1 MKILLIRNAANKIK
15 ISVPMNVKVSVSV
28 SNLDLIKRDNG
39 TKVKLN
45 PQLGLDDAAD
55 GAGKDLLESLKSY
68 DGFYY
73 NLVQDSSSAMTFG
86 KDETM
91 QDADLWYDVNNVCS
105 KFVIAEIDADYLE
118 NSGVVIDAAS
128 KQR

>member
-1 MKILLIRNAANKIK
+1 
-15 ISVPMNVKVSVSV
+15 MNVKVSVSV

-91 QDADLWYDVNNVCS
+91 QDADL
-105 KFVIAEIDADYLE
+105 
-118 NSGVVIDAAS
+118 
-128 KQR
+128 